1 MTDFFTPSVYTN
13 NVVLGYAAEFH
24 CCGDLIRQRR
34 EKELEFFR
42 GLGAKAVS
50 IVNSIW

>member
-34 EKELEFFR
+34 EKELEFLR
-42 GLGAKAVS
+42 SLGYKL
-50 IVNSIW
+50 VNASR